1 MSEIATP
8 QPNVEHEKTTIEN
21 LIDEKHKSDNSH
33 NAVAKKTVENDS
45 QKLSMENM
53 KSSETKVKK
62 RNIAY
67 FNSCY
72 NELTSLIDSKI
83 TLKNFVKKTTQCMK
97 IVQTYHKLNGFEKKE
112 LVIDVLQKLIKDG
125 DNDENLE
132 NALVEMLE
140 HVGHPMIDA
149 IIVASKGKFFSTVR
163 LKLKKLFKCC
173 GC

>member
-21 LIDEKHKSDNSH
+21 LIDEKHKSDT

>member
-1 MSEIATP
+1 MSESKQIE
-8 QPNVEHEKTTIEN
+8 VEQINIEQSKDIKVEKPTLIKDN
-21 LIDEKHKSDNSH
+21 LSDKPKNTEKYS
-33 NAVAKKTVENDS
+33 
-45 QKLSMENM
+45 LENM
-53 KSSETKVKK
+53 ESSETKVKK

-149 IIVASKGKFFSTVR
+149 IIVASKGKFFSTVC
-163 LKLKKLFKCC
+163 LKFKKMFKCC

>member
-1 MSEIATP
+1 MSEIATQ
-8 QPNVEHEKTTIEN
+8 QPNVEHVEKPTKEKLTV
-21 LIDEKHKSDNSH
+21 DEKHTSDNSQ
-33 NAVAKKTVENDS
+33 NALAKKTVE
-45 QKLSMENM
+45 KESMENM

-112 LVIDVLQKLIKDG
+112 LVIDLLQKLIKDG

-132 NALVEMLE
+132 NALIEMLE

-163 LKLKKLFKCC
+163 LKFKKLFKC
-173 GC
+173 

>member
-1 MSEIATP
+1 MSEIATQ
-8 QPNVEHEKTTIEN
+8 QPTIEKLN
-21 LIDEKHKSDNSH
+21 VDEKNTLDNSQ
-33 NAVAKKTVENDS
+33 NIVGKKTVEKVS

-53 KSSETKVKK
+53 KTSDTKVKK

-72 NELTSLIDSKI
+72 HELTSLIDSKI

-112 LVIDVLQKLIKDG
+112 LVIDLLQKLIKDG

-132 NALVEMLE
+132 NALIEMLE

-163 LKLKKLFKCC
+163 LKFKKLFKC
-173 GC
+173 